1 LTRHEP
7 TISRRVAGGMG
18 KNNNVRYPVPISEW
32 SEDDRPRE
40 KLLKY
45 GEHVLSNAELLAI
58 LIRTGTPGRSAVD
71 IGREVLHRFK
81 SLRAMSGADISE
93 FRKIKGLKNAKIAQI
108 KAAIELGRRMLSE
121 KKKPSAPI
129 KHSSDVANLL
139 MPLMRD
145 LKKERFI
152 LLLLDGRNAV
162 SDMIDIDYGTV
173 DRANPYIRDII
184 QTAIR
189 NNAPSVIVAHNHPSG
204 ATTPSE
210 NDKAFTRSLMMAAKA
225 TGINFFDHIIIGNDL
240 YFSFADK
247 GFIGEYETKA
257 IREL

>member
-1 LTRHEP
+1 MVRNT
-7 TISRRVAGGMG
+7 
-18 KNNNVRYPVPISEW
+18 KVRYPVPIREW

-45 GEHVLSNAELLAI
+45 GEHALSNAELLAI

-71 IGREVLHRFK
+71 IGRELLHRFK
-81 SLRAMSGADISE
+81 SLRAMAGADISE
-93 FRKIKGLKNAKIAQI
+93 FRKISGLKNAKIAQI
-108 KAAIELGRRMLSE
+108 KAAMELGRRMLSE

-129 KHSSDVANLL
+129 RHSSDVAELL

-145 LKKERFI
+145 LTKERFI

-162 SDMIDIDYGTV
+162 TDMIDIDYGTV

-184 QTAIR
+184 QTAVR

-204 ATTPSE
+204 ATAPSE

-225 TGINFFDHIIIGNDL
+225 TGTNFFDHIIIGNDD

-247 GFIGEYETKA
+247 GFIGEYETRA

>member
-1 LTRHEP
+1 MKKDNKVQYPIPIHEW
-7 TISRRVAGGMG
+7 A
-18 KNNNVRYPVPISEW
+18 
-32 SEDDRPRE
+32 EDDRPRE

-45 GEHVLSNAELLAI
+45 GEHALSNAELLAI

-71 IGREVLHRFK
+71 IGRELLHRFK
-81 SLRAMSGADISE
+81 SLRAMSSVDISE
-93 FRKIKGLKNAKIAQI
+93 FRKINGLKNAKIAQI
-108 KAAIELGRRMLSE
+108 KAAIELGRRMQSE
-121 KKKPSAPI
+121 KKTLTDPVR
-129 KHSSDVANLL
+129 HSSDVANLL

-145 LKKERFI
+145 LKKERFV

-162 SDMIDIDYGTV
+162 SDTIDIDYGTV

-189 NNAPSVIVAHNHPSG
+189 HNAPSIIVAHNHPSG

-225 TGINFFDHIIIGNDL
+225 TGISFFDHIIIGNDS

>member
-1 LTRHEP
+1 
-7 TISRRVAGGMG
+7 MG
-18 KNNNVRYPVPISEW
+18 KNNKIRYPIPISEW

-45 GEHVLSNAELLAI
+45 GEHALSNAELLAI

-93 FRKIKGLKNAKIAQI
+93 FREINGLKNAKIAQI

-121 KKKPSAPI
+121 EKTLADPI
-129 KHSSDVANLL
+129 RHSSDVANLL

-145 LKKERFI
+145 LKKERFV

-162 SDMIDIDYGTV
+162 SDMVDIDYGTV

-225 TGINFFDHIIIGNDL
+225 TGINFFDHIIIGNDR